1 MFLSVDIIT
10 LFTLVLLRQLG
21 GVIFECFILI
31 TLFYPL
37 SLCDKKGAVIFY

>member
-1 MFLSVDIIT
+1 MLLSMDITT
-10 LFTLVLLRQLG
+10 LFTIILLRQLG

-37 SLCDKKGAVIFY
+37 SLCDKKGE